1 MTISTGLF
9 YDRAVSQLTTS
20 KSDLAK
26 LQEKVATGKELNRA
40 SDSVDTAVN
49 VSRLKSAIANLD
61 GFANSL
67 NAVNDKLVVEESY
80 IQGVSDVLTKIKTL
94 TIQGAN
100 ASYNAS
106 DRRVIALEIR
116 ELTDEIKNLANGID
130 PSGNYLFS
138 GTRVRTQPYAED
150 AAGVIRYQGDQVE
163 TQLNFTATRK
173 SLVGRSGPD
182 VFQSVFSGR
191 QLNVTPADYAVT
203 FDGTV
208 EAGDNYALS
217 IEGERFSHTV
227 IAGQNLADV
236 MAALEGQIN
245 ESIEAGS
252 LRDLELTLGEDSI
265 LVSATDGVSR
275 ALTVSATNALG
286 GLDDQAI
293 SFSLVS
299 EPDPG
304 RPEKVEFFESLQ
316 EVAAFMETGT
326 QDEIQSKLSHLDQM
340 IDISTQALAD
350 LGVEMNTI
358 ETELNLNRDL
368 KNSLQATLSSAE
380 DLDYTK
386 TITELQAR
394 MLSLEAAQSSFAR
407 ISSLSIFDY
416 LR

>member
-9 YDRAVSQLTTS
+9 YDRAVSQLSTS

-67 NAVNDKLVVEESY
+67 NSVNDKLRVEESY

-106 DRRVIALEIR
+106 DRKVIALEIR

-130 PSGNYLFS
+130 PSGNYLFA
-138 GTRVRTQPYAED
+138 GTRVRTAPYQED
-150 AAGVIRYQGDQVE
+150 ESGIIRYQGDQVE
-163 TQLNFTATRK
+163 TKLNFTKTRT
-173 SLVGRSGPD
+173 SVVGRSGPD
-182 VFQSVFSGR
+182 VFQAVTMGQQPAIVPAQYEVAFSGK
-191 QLNVTPADYAVT
+191 
-203 FDGTV
+203 V
-208 EAGDNYALS
+208 EAGDQYTLLLDGQEFAVTASGGQNIADLLASFEQQISQAVTNGELSNISVSTNGDQLNVSADDGLVRKISVSALNVAD
-217 IEGERFSHTV
+217 GQNDQDMTV
-227 IAGQNLADV
+227 ILKN
-236 MAALEGQIN
+236 
-245 ESIEAGS
+245 
-252 LRDLELTLGEDSI
+252 T
-265 LVSATDGVSR
+265 
-275 ALTVSATNALG
+275 
-286 GLDDQAI
+286 
-293 SFSLVS
+293 
-299 EPDPG
+299 PDPG
-304 RPEKVEFFESLQ
+304 TRKMEFFESLQ
-316 EVAAFMETGT
+316 QVADFMETGS
-326 QDEIQSKLSHLDQM
+326 QDQIQSKLHHLDQM
-340 IDISTQALAD
+340 LDIATQGLAD
-350 LGVEMNTI
+350 LGVEMATI

-368 KNSLQATLSSAE
+368 KTSLQATLSSQE

-394 MLSLEAAQSSFAR
+394 LLSLEAAQSSFAK
-407 ISSLSIFDY
+407 ISSLSVFDY